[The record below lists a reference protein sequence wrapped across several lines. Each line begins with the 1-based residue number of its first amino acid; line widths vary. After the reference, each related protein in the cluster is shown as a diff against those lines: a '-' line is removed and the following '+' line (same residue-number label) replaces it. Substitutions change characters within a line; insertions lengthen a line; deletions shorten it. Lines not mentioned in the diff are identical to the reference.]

1 MMFKEAEADMAHVQ
15 GKKKQSIEMI
25 PEAAGML
32 GLSDKGVKPAIINM
46 EKKPCLKDQRKYEK
60 NIPPNRKC

>member
-46 EKKPCLKDQRKYEK
+46 EKKPCLKD
-60 NIPPNRKC
+60 